1 MNQYNRIRIDVIS
14 HQAHIN
20 SRAKTLTYPMNQINS
35 ALKDLQDELII
46 LNWDEEYMPSK
57 IVDND
62 FFCCSEYNV
71 LITFYNE
78 FHIIESRVSNAEM
91 LFEIFPSEHDAV
103 QAFEEKLEE
112 IDSFVK
118 SFGKNDSIKDLLL
131 FVNHKIYIGFDHDP
145 HEVINDTKL
154 VNTYMISENEGNLS
168 ITKAFKG
175 EEL

>member
-1 MNQYNRIRIDVIS
+1 MSQYNRIRIDVIS
-14 HQAHIN
+14 HQEHIN

-46 LNWDEEYMPSK
+46 LNWEEDMPKK
-57 IVDND
+57 IEDHD

-71 LITFYNE
+71 IITFYNE
-78 FHIIESRVSNAEM
+78 YHIVESRVSNAEM

-103 QAFEEKLEE
+103 QAFEEKLQE

-118 SFGKNDSIKDLLL
+118 SFGKNDSLKDLLL
-131 FVNHKIYIGFDHDP
+131 FVNQKIYIGFEHDP
-145 HEVINDTKL
+145 LEFMSDTIL
-154 VNTYMISENEGNLS
+154 VNTYIISENEENLS
-168 ITKAFKG
+168 ITKAFKE